1 MATIHLTE
9 HWDTFHC
16 PPLSLT
22 GYHNNDITP
31 EWEKEETGTE
41 KDTEKLS
48 LRPDKFLLGFDG
60 RR

>member
-9 HWDTFHC
+9 HWDTFLC
-16 PPLSLT
+16 PPPW
-22 GYHNNDITP
+22 YNNNDITP

-48 LRPDKFLLGFDG
+48 LGPDKFLLGFDG